1 MKALPYAFGF
11 TASCIALAVVSAPS
25 SYVIQT
31 KEELGVV
38 IQEYVDKKPISINP
52 RSYSNMGLMG
62 ITGLLAV
69 ASLGLLVKELSDK
82 PLITQPLT
90 LPQPLTPVVFN
101 NNNTVVNRSVAQPQ
115 KQQSYTPDLTDRNQD
130 PHEWINGLHEVNCLL
145 IYGEQGSGKTTF
157 VEAEVKARQELGHEV
172 IVLDPHRKYGAW
184 DGLEVTGDGRDYRA
198 IDEALLDLQQL
209 IDNRY
214 TRYSTVKDFEPK
226 PITVI
231 CEEFTQWND
240 KCQNSDAF
248 FSAALSDVRKVRIHV
263 LFVAHGDTLGNLT
276 KKSGMGKNRD
286 LGMTKLELIGKA
298 SPTGKTV
305 PSGKGNLYLQRNANT
320 PIAVT
325 VPDLRQQTEE
335 VEEHELDMIFKQ
347 PIDNVIPLRRAL

>member
-1 MKALPYAFGF
+1 MIKALPYAFGF
-11 TASCIALAVVSAPS
+11 FASCIALAVVSSDS
-25 SYVIQT
+25 SYVIKT
-31 KEELGVV
+31 KEELAIV

-52 RSYSNMGLMG
+52 RSFNNMGLMG

-69 ASLGLLVKELSDK
+69 GSFGLFVKELSNK
-82 PLITQPLT
+82 SLIAQPIAQ
-90 LPQPLTPVVFN
+90 PQALTPVVFN
-101 NNNTVVNRSVAQPQ
+101 NTNTVVNRSVAQPQ

-184 DGLEVTGDGRDYRA
+184 DGLEVTGDGRDYNA

-214 TRYSTVKDFEPK
+214 TQYSTVKDFEPK

-248 FSAALSDVRKVRIHV
+248 FSTALSDVRKVRIHV

-305 PSGKGNLYLQRNANT
+305 PSGRGNLYLQRNANT
-320 PIAVT
+320 PIAVI

-335 VEEHELDMIFKQ
+335 VEDDLDSLFDN
-347 PIDNVIPLRRAL
+347 PNVIPINRRAS

>member
-1 MKALPYAFGF
+1 MIKALPYAFGF
-11 TASCIALAVVSAPS
+11 FASCIALAVVSSDS
-25 SYVIQT
+25 SYVIKT
-31 KEELGVV
+31 KEELAIV

-52 RSYSNMGLMG
+52 RSFNNMGLMG

-69 ASLGLLVKELSDK
+69 GSFGLFVKELSNK
-82 PLITQPLT
+82 SLIAQPIAQ
-90 LPQPLTPVVFN
+90 PQALTPVVFN
-101 NNNTVVNRSVAQPQ
+101 NTNTVVNRSVAQPQ

-214 TRYSTVKDFEPK
+214 TQYSTVKDFEPK

-248 FSAALSDVRKVRIHV
+248 FSTALSDVRKVRIHV

-305 PSGKGNLYLQRNANT
+305 PSGRGNLYLQRNANT
-320 PIAVT
+320 PIAVI

-335 VEEHELDMIFKQ
+335 VEDDLDSLFDN
-347 PIDNVIPLRRAL
+347 PNVIPINRRAS